1 MDTQMCSGP
10 ESVHSVLDGK
20 TTARRDGQLRPHV
33 WQRLTSSSEVPK
45 PPVGAGVAER
55 SSRWRTGR
63 ALKTGASP
71 ARML

>member
-10 ESVHSVLDGK
+10 ESVHSVLEGK
-20 TTARRDGQLRPHV
+20 TTVRRDGQLRPHV

-55 SSRWRTGR
+55 SSSAARGETMGR
-63 ALKTGASP
+63 KWGW
-71 ARML
+71 